1 MDLDSSELRVLEP
14 GLDILQV
21 SELDLDNS
29 ELLELELDPGSSEL
43 LESVQGRDSSVHQE
57 SVLRSSEPLES
68 VPQSSVRNL
77 TARHIPE
84 SGS

>member
-1 MDLDSSELRVLEP
+1 MDLDSSELRELEL
-14 GLDILQV
+14 GLDILQG
-21 SELDLDNS
+21 STLGLDSS

-43 LESVQGRDSSVHQE
+43 LESVQGRGR

-68 VPQSSVRNL
+68 VPQSPVRSL
-77 TARHIPE
+77 TVRPE